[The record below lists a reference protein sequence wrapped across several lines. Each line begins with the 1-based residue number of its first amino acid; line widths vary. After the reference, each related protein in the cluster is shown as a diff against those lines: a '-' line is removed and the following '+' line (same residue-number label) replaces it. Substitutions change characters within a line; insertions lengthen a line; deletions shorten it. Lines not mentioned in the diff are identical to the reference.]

1 MTEYHICD
9 EMQVPESVTFSKESV
24 FPNPKIDDML
34 NELEKIFKNYLRA
47 NHPDFDPGRKGIF

>member
-1 MTEYHICD
+1 
-9 EMQVPESVTFSKESV
+9 MQVPESVTFSKESV

-47 NHPDFDPGRKGIF
+47 NHPDFDPGRKCIFG